1 MVKSRRG
8 RSKGKIEGGAF
19 PRQASPPPRPIR
31 ARTAPSGDLDPVPA
45 ACLGAIERLVGGF
58 QRGARVGIA
67 EQVGDAPRKGDH
79 SERFVGLAVDEAAV
93 GDRKSTR
100 LNSSH

>member
-19 PRQASPPPRPIR
+19 PGQASPPPRPIR

-45 ACLGAIERLVGGF
+45 ACLGAIERLVGGL

-67 EQVGDAPRKGDH
+67 EQVGDR
-79 SERFVGLAVDEAAV
+79 SEEHTSELQSLTRIAYAVICLKKNQ
-93 GDRKSTR
+93 RQS
-100 LNSSH
+100 